1 MRIHQLYYL
10 FVLATL
16 LLPALSGANCASV
29 AADSEAAKNHDSR
42 IYVVLKG
49 PFSSG
54 ESANAFVDGQ
64 SIGVVTPSASQYI
77 RVDTGAHSI
86 SVSTI
91 TIPTTFTTNVNIPSN
106 HEFTFNIE
114 CDYAKVTLKADGLYA
129 LDNTKLTVFID
140 GINSGVMLPGQPLT
154 LTMVA
159 PGKYR
164 VFRFVDDSNKLRY
177 STTMTIQYKSTN
189 SITVPYL

>member
-1 MRIHQLYYL
+1 MKFHKLYYL
-10 FVLATL
+10 FFLAAL
-16 LLPALSGANCASV
+16 MLPTLSGADCTS
-29 AADSEAAKNHDSR
+29 AAANNTAVKNHDSR
-42 IYVVLKG
+42 IYVALKG
-49 PFSSG
+49 PFSDG

-64 SIGVVTPSASQYI
+64 SIGVVKSTESQYI

-106 HEFTFNIE
+106 HYFTFNIE

-140 GINSGVMLPGQPLT
+140 DINNGVMLPGQPLT
-154 LTMVA
+154 LTTVA
-159 PGKYR
+159 PGKDR
-164 VFRFVDDSNKLRY
+164 VFRFVDDSKKLRY

-189 SITVPYL
+189 SITVPYQ